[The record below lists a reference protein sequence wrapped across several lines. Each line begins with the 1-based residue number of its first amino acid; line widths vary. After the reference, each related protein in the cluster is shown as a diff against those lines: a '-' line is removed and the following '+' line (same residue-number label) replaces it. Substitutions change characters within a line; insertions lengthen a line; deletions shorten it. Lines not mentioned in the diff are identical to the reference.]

1 MSRPNFVYVTYIAS
15 TPDKVFKAL
24 TDTEATARFWFG
36 NAVSSDWKVGSPVTF
51 RRNGELVV
59 SGKVLEF
66 DPPRRLSY
74 TFHSQHDGL
83 FTEQPSRVVLEIE
96 QQKDQVKLTM
106 THDDFAADSKVFDKI
121 SNGWPL
127 VLSSLKSYL
136 EMNRVV
142 LHAPWY
148 DKEPAAAS

>member
-1 MSRPNFVYVTYIAS
+1 MSKPSFVYVTYIAS
-15 TPDKVFKAL
+15 TPEKVFRAL
-24 TDTEATARFWFG
+24 TDTDATARFWFG
-36 NAVSSDWKVGSPVTF
+36 NAIASDWKVGSPVTF

-74 TFHSQHDGL
+74 TFLSQKDGL
-83 FTEQPSRVVLEIE
+83 HTEQPSRVLIEIE
-96 QQKDQVKLTM
+96 QQKGQVKLTM
-106 THDDFAADSKVFDKI
+106 THDDFPAGSKAFDKI

-136 EMNRVV
+136 EADRV
-142 LHAPWY
+142 LSAPWY
-148 DKEPAAAS
+148 DKETAAA